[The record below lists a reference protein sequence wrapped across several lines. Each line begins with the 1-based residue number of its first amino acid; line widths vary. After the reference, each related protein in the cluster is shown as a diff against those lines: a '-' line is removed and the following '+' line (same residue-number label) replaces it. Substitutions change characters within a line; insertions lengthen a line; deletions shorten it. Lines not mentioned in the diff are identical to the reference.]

1 MKLNSK
7 LAAATAL
14 AAAAALFG
22 ACRAD
27 DTAGNPHSDSGASHA
42 AAKPAAT
49 TADAAKPA
57 PSVVAQAPAEEARR
71 VTVEELKKMLDAG
84 KAVVYDTRAKAAY
97 DAEHI
102 KGSLSMPSN
111 EVADRAGELP
121 KDKTIVF
128 YCT

>member
-1 MKLNSK
+1 MKGKSK
-7 LAAATAL
+7 LAAAGVL
-14 AAAAALFG
+14 AAAAAIFG

-27 DTAGNPHSDSGASHA
+27 DTSGGSGASQA
-42 AAKPAAT
+42 ASKIATVNTAAT
-49 TADAAKPA
+49 TAAKPS

-71 VTVEELKKMLDAG
+71 VTVEELKKMLDSG

>member
-1 MKLNSK
+1 MKGKLK
-7 LAAATAL
+7 LAAVVAL
-14 AAAAALFG
+14 VGAAAIFG

-27 DTAGNPHSDSGASHA
+27 DTTGVSSAAPNAS
-42 AAKPAAT
+42 PAAT
-49 TADAAKPA
+49 HQPKPQ

-84 KAVVYDTRAKAAY
+84 KAVVYDTRPKTAY
-97 DAEHI
+97 DIEHI
-102 KGSLSMPSN
+102 KGSLSMPS
-111 EVADRAGELP
+111 EQVAAHTGELP

>member
-1 MKLNSK
+1 MKGKSK
-7 LAAATAL
+7 LAAVGVL
-14 AAAAALFG
+14 AAAATIFG

-27 DTAGNPHSDSGASHA
+27 DTAGVSGGSQAASKNTA
-42 AAKPAAT
+42 AVTVNNTAAKPS
-49 TADAAKPA
+49 
-57 PSVVAQAPAEEARR
+57 PSVVAQAPAEVARR
-71 VTVEELKKMLDAG
+71 VTTEELKKMLDSG

-121 KDKTIVF
+121 KDKTIIF

>member
-1 MKLNSK
+1 MKGKTK

-14 AAAAALFG
+14 AAAAAIFG

-27 DTAGNPHSDSGASHA
+27 DTSGGAGASQPA
-42 AAKPAAT
+42 SKNPATVAVSNTAAKPS
-49 TADAAKPA
+49 
-57 PSVVAQAPAEEARR
+57 PSVVAQTPPEEARR
-71 VTVEELKKMLDAG
+71 VTPDELKKMLDSG

-102 KGSLSMPSN
+102 KGALSMPSN

-121 KDKTIVF
+121 KDKTVVF

>member
-1 MKLNSK
+1 MRGKLK
-7 LAAATAL
+7 LAAVVAL
-14 AAAAALFG
+14 VGAAAIFG

-27 DTAGNPHSDSGASHA
+27 DTAVTSSAASNA
-42 AAKPAAT
+42 SPTASKPAQ
-49 TADAAKPA
+49 PR

-84 KAVVYDTRAKAAY
+84 KAVVYDTRPKAAY
-97 DAEHI
+97 DTEHI
-102 KGSLSMPSN
+102 KGSLSMPS
-111 EVADRAGELP
+111 EQVAAHVDELP

>member
-1 MKLNSK
+1 MKGKSK
-7 LAAATAL
+7 LAAAGVL
-14 AAAAALFG
+14 AAAAAIFG

-27 DTAGNPHSDSGASHA
+27 DTSGASQA
-42 AAKPAAT
+42 ASKTATVNTSAVTNTAAKPS
-49 TADAAKPA
+49 

-71 VTVEELKKMLDAG
+71 VTVEELKKLLDSG

>member
-1 MKLNSK
+1 MKGKTK
-7 LAAATAL
+7 LAAAGVL
-14 AAAAALFG
+14 AAAATIFG

-27 DTAGNPHSDSGASHA
+27 DTSGASQA
-42 AAKPAAT
+42 ASKTATVNTATATAAKPS
-49 TADAAKPA
+49 

-71 VTVEELKKMLDAG
+71 VTVEELKKMLDSG
-84 KAVVYDTRAKAAY
+84 KAVVYDTRARGAY

-102 KGSLSMPSN
+102 KGSLSMPFN

-121 KDKTIVF
+121 KDKLIVF

>member
-1 MKLNSK
+1 MKGKTK

-14 AAAAALFG
+14 AAAAVIFG
-22 ACRAD
+22 ACKAD
-27 DTAGNPHSDSGASHA
+27 DTSGGPGASRA
-42 AAKPAAT
+42 ASRNTPTATVNNTAAQ
-49 TADAAKPA
+49 PA

-71 VTVEELKKMLDAG
+71 VTPDELKKMLDAG
-84 KAVVYDTRAKAAY
+84 KAVVYDTRPKSAY

-102 KGSLSMPSN
+102 KGSLSMPFN

-121 KDKTIVF
+121 KGKTIVF

>member
-1 MKLNSK
+1 MKGKSK
-7 LAAATAL
+7 LAAATVL
-14 AAAAALFG
+14 AAAAAVFG

-27 DTAGNPHSDSGASHA
+27 DTSGGTGASQA
-42 AAKPAAT
+42 ASKDRATVTVTNTAKPS
-49 TADAAKPA
+49 
-57 PSVVAQAPAEEARR
+57 PSVVTQAPAEEARR
-71 VTVEELKKMLDAG
+71 VTAEELKKMLDSG

-111 EVADRAGELP
+111 EVADRSGELP
-121 KDKTIVF
+121 KDKTVVF

>member
-1 MKLNSK
+1 MKGKTK

-14 AAAAALFG
+14 AAAAAIFG
-22 ACRAD
+22 ACKAD
-27 DTAGNPHSDSGASHA
+27 DTSGGTGASQA
-42 AAKPAAT
+42 ASRNAATRTTTAAKPS
-49 TADAAKPA
+49 
-57 PSVVAQAPAEEARR
+57 PSVIAQAPAEEPRR
-71 VTVEELKKMLDAG
+71 VTVDELKKLLDSG
-84 KAVVYDTRAKAAY
+84 KAVVYDTRAKGAY

-102 KGSLSMPSN
+102 KGALSMPSN

>member
-1 MKLNSK
+1 MKGK
-7 LAAATAL
+7 TRLAAATAL
-14 AAAAALFG
+14 AAAAAIFG

-27 DTAGNPHSDSGASHA
+27 DTSGGPVASRNTSTATVNNTA
-42 AAKPAAT
+42 AN
-49 TADAAKPA
+49 PA
-57 PSVVAQAPAEEARR
+57 PSVVAQTPAEDARR
-71 VTVEELKKMLDAG
+71 VTPDELKKMIDSG

-111 EVADRAGELP
+111 EVADRVGELP
-121 KDKTIVF
+121 KGKTIVF

>member
-1 MKLNSK
+1 MKGKLN

-14 AAAAALFG
+14 AVVSVIYG

-27 DTAGNPHSDSGASHA
+27 DTAGVSGGSQAAS
-42 AAKPAAT
+42 KNTAT
-49 TADAAKPA
+49 VTANNTAAKPA
-57 PSVVAQAPAEEARR
+57 PSVVTQAPAEEARR
-71 VTVEELKKMLDAG
+71 VTTDELKKMLDSG

-111 EVADRAGELP
+111 EVAERAGELP

>member
-1 MKLNSK
+1 MKGKLK
-7 LAAATAL
+7 LAAASAL
-14 AAAAALFG
+14 VGAAAIFG

-27 DTAGNPHSDSGASHA
+27 DTAVNSSAASNA
-42 AAKPAAT
+42 SPSASKPAKPQ
-49 TADAAKPA
+49 

-71 VTVEELKKMLDAG
+71 VTVEELRKMLDSG
-84 KAVVYDTRAKAAY
+84 KAVIYDTRAKSAY

-102 KGSLSMPSN
+102 KGSLSMPSDQ
-111 EVADRAGELP
+111 VAAHTDELP

>member
-1 MKLNSK
+1 MKGKSK

-14 AAAAALFG
+14 AAAAAIFG

-27 DTAGNPHSDSGASHA
+27 DTTGASGASQA
-42 AAKPAAT
+42 ASKAAATGSTAAKPS
-49 TADAAKPA
+49 
-57 PSVVAQAPAEEARR
+57 PSVVAQAPAEDARR
-71 VTVEELKKMLDAG
+71 VTPDELKKMLDAG
-84 KAVVYDTRAKAAY
+84 KAVVYDTRAKGAY

-102 KGSLSMPSN
+102 KGALSMPSN

-121 KDKTIVF
+121 KDKTLVF

>member
-1 MKLNSK
+1 MKGKSK

-14 AAAAALFG
+14 AAAAAIFG
-22 ACRAD
+22 ACKAD
-27 DTAGNPHSDSGASHA
+27 DTSGGSGTSQAASRNTSTVTVSNT
-42 AAKPAAT
+42 AAKPS
-49 TADAAKPA
+49 

-71 VTVEELKKMLDAG
+71 VTADELKKMLDAG
-84 KAVVYDTRAKAAY
+84 KAVVYDTRPKAAY

-111 EVADRAGELP
+111 EVADRSGELP
-121 KDKTIVF
+121 KGKTIVF

>member
-1 MKLNSK
+1 MKGKLN
-7 LAAATAL
+7 LAAATVL
-14 AAAAALFG
+14 AVVSVIYG

-27 DTAGNPHSDSGASHA
+27 DTAGVSGASQA
-42 AAKPAAT
+42 ASKTATVNTATTTAAKPS
-49 TADAAKPA
+49 

-71 VTVEELKKMLDAG
+71 VTVEELKKMLDSG

-111 EVADRAGELP
+111 EVAERAGELP